1 MERPAPPHRVNM
13 QCYSQSAST
22 SKQQQQQQQHPL
34 CALHITHIKRKAL
47 SPLPSGKDV
56 RVLRVQAEVRAT
68 ALCVYRTT
76 ITTHLFVS

>member
-13 QCYSQSAST
+13 QCYSQSGST
-22 SKQQQQQQQHPL
+22 SKQQIN
-34 CALHITHIKRKAL
+34 ITPIKQKAL
-47 SPLPSGKDV
+47 APLPSGEDV
-56 RVLRVQAEVRAT
+56 RVLRVQTEVRAT